1 MFFLLM
7 LLLKHEGRDVVIAD
21 KRTKSTLSLLED
33 VCLLEVVLQLS
44 SALDA
49 GVADLTDLHWIET
62 VPFVVVEVVV
72 EVRDELGADE
82 VKKSIADVAIVLD
95 KQGVHYNRWADR
107 KNQTS
112 SCGSSRTAPAAFLE
126 CIC

>member
-1 MFFLLM
+1 MTIFISGLWLMFFLLM

-49 GVADLTDLHWIET
+49 GVADLTDLH
-62 VPFVVVEVVV
+62 
-72 EVRDELGADE
+72 
-82 VKKSIADVAIVLD
+82 
-95 KQGVHYNRWADR
+95 
-107 KNQTS
+107 
-112 SCGSSRTAPAAFLE
+112 
-126 CIC
+126 